1 MTMALLVAPR
11 GLSALLRDGLLFC
24 LLLVSCL
31 FPAFPAIILLRSSHW
46 LVVDFSMEREKLSAM
61 AHTLS
66 LSLLSFSYH
75 LLGSICECCLN
86 AKGTAKDEP
95 VQEI

>member
-1 MTMALLVAPR
+1 MSKERA
-11 GLSALLRDGLLFC
+11 GL
-24 LLLVSCL
+24 
-31 FPAFPAIILLRSSHW
+31 I
-46 LVVDFSMEREKLSAM
+46 VDFSMECKKLSAM
-61 AHTLS
+61 ALS

-95 VQEI
+95 VPEIRVEWSGVS